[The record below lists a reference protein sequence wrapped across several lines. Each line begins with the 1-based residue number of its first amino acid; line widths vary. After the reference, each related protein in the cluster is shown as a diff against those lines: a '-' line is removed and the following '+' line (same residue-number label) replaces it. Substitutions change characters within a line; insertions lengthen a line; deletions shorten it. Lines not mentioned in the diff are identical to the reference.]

1 MHSTKKGL
9 GDNFL
14 VARLYAD
21 TKHLKDTDGLYI
33 FTVGYVPWSVF
44 LSIAR
49 SYIKA
54 ALSFFRIF
62 CRSKTQRDYFRL

>member
-54 ALSFFRIF
+54 ALSFFSTLLPLED
-62 CRSKTQRDYFRL
+62 SKRLF